1 MVLPIPDLNYE
12 YHTITIDSTGQSSA
26 NSFTCYLENPLK
38 NVVQAKLM
46 ASHIHTKAS
55 NQHIYIS
62 IKELDSNFNDRAVGT
77 LNGAGT
83 IGNVKGAFASLISD
97 VTAVGTGNHINNFKD
112 EYDVSTQY
120 ITPIRQ
126 IGRFTVNIYNQ
137 AGDLITPNTAGTPNF
152 LVLKFTCMKPNL

>member
-12 YHTITIDSTGQSSA
+12 YHTITIDSTGQASA

-38 NVVQAKLM
+38 NVVQAKLV

-62 IKELDSNFNDRAVGT
+62 IQELDSNFNDRATRT

-112 EYDVSTQY
+112 EYEVCTQY
-120 ITPIRQ
+120 INPIRRVD
-126 IGRFTVNIYNQ
+126 RFTVNIYDQ
-137 AGDLITPNTAGTPNF
+137 AGAPIAPNTAGTPNF
-152 LVLKFTCMKPNL
+152 LIVKFTCMKPNL